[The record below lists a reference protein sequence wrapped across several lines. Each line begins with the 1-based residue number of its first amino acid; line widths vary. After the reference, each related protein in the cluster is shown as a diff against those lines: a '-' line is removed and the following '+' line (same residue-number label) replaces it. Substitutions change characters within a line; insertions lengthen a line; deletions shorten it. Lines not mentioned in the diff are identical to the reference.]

1 MNIGDVVLVS
11 FPFVEQPAFKKR
23 PAVVLLKAGERV
35 VCAAVT
41 SRADKRPWEVELKHW
56 KEAGL
61 SKPSRVKVDT
71 LSTFSA
77 SSGARRC
84 GRLHPSDLRRVEAAY
99 RKVLELGGVAV

>member
-1 MNIGDVVLVS
+1 MTVGDVVLVS

-41 SRADKRPWEVELKHW
+41 SRNGKSPWEVELKHW
-56 KEAGL
+56 KDAGL
-61 SKPSRVKVDT
+61 TKPSKVKVDT
-71 LSTFSA
+71 LSTFSVFN
-77 SSGARRC
+77 GARRC

-99 RKVLELGGVAV
+99 MKILELGGAAG